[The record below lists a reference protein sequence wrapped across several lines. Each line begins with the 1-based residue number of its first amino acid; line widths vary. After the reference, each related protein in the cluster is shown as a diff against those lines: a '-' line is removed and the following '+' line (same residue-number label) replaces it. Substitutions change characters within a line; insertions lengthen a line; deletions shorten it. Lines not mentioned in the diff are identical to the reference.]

1 MSQYK
6 IVYSKKAKD
15 NLYSLDANVALRI
28 TIKLKYYIETPDPL
42 SLAKSLSENLNGF
55 YRYRVGDY
63 RIIFSVD
70 NDGSVIILNI
80 LYIAHRK
87 NIYR

>member
-1 MSQYK
+1 MPHYR

-15 NLYSLDANVALRI
+15 NLYSFDVGVALRI
-28 TIKLKYYIETPDPL
+28 TKKLEYFIEAPDPL
-42 SLAKSLSENLNGF
+42 SLAKSLSGNLDGL

-63 RIIFSVD
+63 RIIFSVGK
-70 NDGSVIILNI
+70 DGSVIILNI

-87 NIYR
+87 DIYR